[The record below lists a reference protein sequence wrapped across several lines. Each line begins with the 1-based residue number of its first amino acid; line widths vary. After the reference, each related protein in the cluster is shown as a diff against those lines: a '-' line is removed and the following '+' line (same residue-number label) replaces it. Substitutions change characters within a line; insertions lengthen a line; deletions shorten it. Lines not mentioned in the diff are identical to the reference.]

1 MAIKTQVKNDDVLDE
16 LLKKYNLEL
25 VLDPK
30 EKKKDSKKKKTTKK
44 Q

>member
-30 EKKKDSKKKKTTKK
+30 EKKNDSKKEKTNKK
-44 Q
+44 